1 MNKVTIIGT
10 GKVGAAC
17 AQALALRGSCEE
29 LLLIDAD
36 SSLAVAQAS
45 DLAQSAALLGD
56 VRIES
61 GNYQMMGSSKVV
73 IIAAGKR
80 LLEGSDAKS
89 VLEENRRMLLEVIPQ
104 IVKNAPHAVIVVAS
118 QPVDALTQYV
128 VNIVGQARASQ
139 VIGVGTLLETGTLRA
154 AIAHKLG
161 LHSRN
166 IHGSVIGEEGVLGA
180 VLWSSINVA
189 GVPLLEYLKN
199 KNIAWNLLDQQE
211 VTDQVKHQALRAA
224 RTKGS
229 PCYGV
234 GAAAARVTEAILK
247 NTHEV
252 LTVSAFTPHYGV
264 SMSLPRVVGRQGIA
278 ETIWPTLDETEQHS
292 LELVLQVL
300 RRMQV
305 EGEVRG

>member
-1 MNKVTIIGT
+1 MNKVAIIGT

-29 LLLIDAD
+29 LLLIDSD
-36 SSLAVAQAS
+36 SSLAAAQAS

-61 GNYQMMGSSKVV
+61 GNYHMLGGTKVV

-80 LLEGSDAKS
+80 QLEGSNS
-89 VLEENRRMLLEVIPQ
+89 TLVLEENRRMLLEVVPQ
-104 IVKNAPHAVIVVAS
+104 IVKHAPHAVIVVAS
-118 QPVDALTQYV
+118 QPVDALTQFV
-128 VNIVGQARASQ
+128 VNIVGQARANQ
-139 VIGVGTLLETGTLRA
+139 VIGVGTLLETATLRSSVA
-154 AIAHKLG
+154 SKLG
-161 LHSRN
+161 LHPRN

-180 VLWSSINVA
+180 VLWSSVNVA
-189 GVPLLEYLKN
+189 GVPLLEYLQN
-199 KNIAWNLLDQQE
+199 KNIPWNMLDQQE
-211 VTDQVKHQALRAA
+211 ITDQVKHQSIRAA
-224 RTKGS
+224 RVKGS

-278 ETIWPTLDETEQHS
+278 ETIWPTLDEHEQHG